1 MGNIIQK
8 SFLAIQL
15 ILSRSLSHWKLYF
28 TVVVGVLL
36 SSMIMA
42 GTVLYFDALKE
53 ISLQHTFEG
62 YGKNELNILLQA
74 DRGPVSYDE
83 SQRLIDVMELH
94 YERDMQWFV
103 SQMKHA
109 GKTPT
114 FSITPP
120 GDEINSGD
128 DNARSYFSYFP
139 ELSDYVFLSDGK
151 WPSNAGKVKSGEVL
165 ELEVLISSE
174 SAIDYNLVVGDKFS
188 VIPYWDDVTP
198 FVSVTITGIFGKE
211 DEADNLWY
219 LEDTAMKAKT
229 KSMDTIPLYVSEES
243 FMTNLG
249 PAFPKMNATYVWLM
263 ESDPNAISTK
273 KILLAQN
280 NLVNLRSSLTAAAF
294 SYREKTSLDEAMYKF
309 ETRQFF
315 SQFPMMILMIL
326 IVCVVLYYVIMLAT
340 ILVEQQKEE
349 IILMRVRGANSL
361 QILGVF
367 LAEGFFVCVIASL
380 LGPIL
385 ALFVISFLGITPVF
399 EGLTGGD
406 LLPVQLSIS
415 AFLMGGVGGVLSFLA
430 LLIPAIHASRMGVQ
444 NNRSNTSRPIGQ
456 SLFQRYYI
464 DVMLIIVGLLLF
476 RQLTEQGSV
485 IGRQLFGEMVI
496 SQLILVTPALMMIGA
511 ALIIL
516 RLFPLAM
523 RLFSR
528 LLSSVM
534 PVGPMLGLW
543 NMSRN
548 PTHYARLALLL
559 VLTAGLGVF
568 ATSFGSTLERSFKER
583 VLYSTGADIKISGI
597 TLNDKGDSKDVVQ
610 SYENLDGVSKAT
622 PIIRGFGYDVSK
634 LSGETYEMLAVDSE
648 EFLKVAWARNDF
660 ADSPLDDL
668 LKELGSKDLPE
679 GILIP
684 DDATSLIVRVMPH
697 LSRDDLVLS
706 ARVKDSND
714 RYFNYTF
721 GTLCYERSSMLFSN
735 LAPKEVEN
743 VQCPKIN
750 GEWIEREVRLE
761 KGIVQGRSFWRRQV
775 RYLPLQPEHP
785 MRLVSLTIHNPSVM
799 GALTPGS
806 LMIDD
811 ISYRTDFGR
820 VEQKVLYEF
829 DEDKSLNVLKMSQG
843 SQTDQ
848 LQIKDLGGI
857 ENTTAAEFSWTAGQ
871 SRSSRGIYFGSNI
884 DYVPVLANEK
894 FLTTTGHRVGS
905 KVRVSLLGRPLD
917 IKIIDKISYFPTAN
931 TIANQYLIADLDS
944 VRRYSNLATTKG
956 ELNINEIWISSDLQG
971 EERENLTDHLLFEP
985 FPNQQVKDR
994 SKSLL
999 SSTVDPLVSA
1009 GWTGLLFVAFGSVML
1024 VSVVGFLVHSYVSFQ
1039 NRELQFALMRTIGLS
1054 SRQLMSLLWMEQILV
1069 IVTALILG
1077 SWMGGRLAAII
1088 MPFLA
1093 HNDFGHSVLPPF
1105 VIEVDWGNLIAAY
1118 LFMGIF
1124 FTLVMM
1130 VMVWFANKLSIQ
1142 RTLRLGE
1149 R

>member
-1 MGNIIQK
+1 MGNIVQK

-15 ILSRSLSHWKLYF
+15 ILSRSLSHWQLYF
-28 TVVVGVLL
+28 TVVIGVLL

-42 GTVLYFDALKE
+42 GTVLYFDTLKE
-53 ISLQHTFEG
+53 VSLQHTFEG
-62 YGKNELNILLQA
+62 YEKNELNILLQA

-83 SQRLIDVMELH
+83 YQKIIDVMELH
-94 YERDMQWFV
+94 YERDMKWFV
-103 SQMKHA
+103 SQIKHA

-114 FSITPP
+114 FSITPS
-120 GDEINSGD
+120 GDEINSGE

-139 ELSDYVFLSDGK
+139 EFGDYVFLSDGR
-151 WPSNAGKVKSGEVL
+151 WPTKEGKVKFGDVL
-165 ELEVLISSE
+165 ELEVLVSSE
-174 SAIDYNLVVGDKFS
+174 SARDYNLFVGDKFS

-198 FVSVTITGIFGKE
+198 FVSVTISGIFEKE
-211 DEADNLWY
+211 DVSDNLWY
-219 LEDTAMKAKT
+219 LEDKAMKAKT
-229 KSMDTIPLYVSEES
+229 QSMDTIPLYISEES

-249 PAFPKMNATYVWLM
+249 PAFPKMNATYIWLM
-263 ESDPNAISTK
+263 ESDTNAISTK
-273 KILLAQN
+273 NIFLAQN
-280 NLVNLRSSLTAAAF
+280 NLIDLRSSLTAAAF
-294 SYREKTSLDEAMYKF
+294 SYRENTSLDEAMHKF

-315 SQFPMMILMIL
+315 SQFPMMILMVL

-349 IILMRVRGANSL
+349 IILMRIRGANSL

-367 LAEGFFVCVIASL
+367 LVEGFSVCLIASV

-385 ALFVISFLGITPVF
+385 AFFVISFLGITPVF
-399 EGLTGGD
+399 DGLTGGD
-406 LLPVQLSIS
+406 LLPVQLTAA
-415 AFLMGGVGGVLSFLA
+415 AFSMGCVGGVLSFFA
-430 LLIPAIHASRMGVQ
+430 LLIPAIHASRIGVQ

-485 IGRQLFGEMVI
+485 IGTQLFGEMVI
-496 SQLILVTPALMMIGA
+496 SQLMLVTPALMMVGA

-523 RLFSR
+523 RFLSR

-583 VLYSTGADIKISGI
+583 VLYSTGADIKISDI
-597 TLNDKGDSKDVVQ
+597 TLNDKGDSKDVVKA
-610 SYENLDGVSKAT
+610 YENISGVDKAT

-634 LSGETYEMLAVDSE
+634 LSGDTYEMLAVDSN
-648 EFLKVAWARNDF
+648 EFLKVGWARDDF

-668 LKELGSKDLPE
+668 LKELGSNELPE

-684 DDATSLIVRVMPH
+684 GDATSLIVRFMPH

-706 ARVKDSND
+706 ARLLDSNG
-714 RYFNYTF
+714 RYFNYNF
-721 GTLCYERSSMLFSN
+721 GKLCYERSSMLFSN
-735 LAPKEVEN
+735 IAPKEAEN
-743 VQCPKIN
+743 VECPKIS

-806 LMIDD
+806 LMIDS
-811 ISYRTDFGR
+811 ISYRTDFAR
-820 VEQKVLYEF
+820 VEQKVLHEF
-829 DEDKSLNVLKMSQG
+829 DEEKFSNILKMSQG
-843 SQTDQ
+843 SQTDK
-848 LQIKDLGGI
+848 LQFKDLRGI
-857 ENTTAAEFSWTAGQ
+857 ENTTAAEFSWSAGQ
-871 SRSSRGIYFGSNI
+871 SRSSRGLYFGSKI

-905 KVRVSLLGRPLD
+905 NVRLSLLGRPLD
-917 IKIIDKISYFPTAN
+917 IKIIDKFSYFPTAN
-931 TIANQYLIADLDS
+931 TISNQYLIADLNTL
-944 VRRYSNLATTKG
+944 RRFSNLATTKG
-956 ELNINEIWISSDLQG
+956 ELNINEIWISSDLEG
-971 EERENLTDHLLFEP
+971 DERKNLIDHLLFEP

-999 SSTVDPLVSA
+999 ASTVDPLVSA
-1009 GWTGLLFVAFGSVML
+1009 GWSGLLFVAFGSVLL
-1024 VSVVGFLVHSYVSFQ
+1024 VSAVGFLVHSYVSFQ

-1077 SWMGGRLAAII
+1077 SWMGARLAATI

-1093 HNDFGHSVLPPF
+1093 HNDYGHAVLPPF
-1105 VIEVDWGNLIAAY
+1105 VIEVDWVNLISAY

-1130 VMVWFANKLSIQ
+1130 LMVWFANKLSIQ